1 MTAPLP
7 PPPGRPVAAPP
18 ARPDGANGS
27 PAMPP
32 AVAPVASL
40 ELADLI
46 SLPREGVDPQLLL
59 AIGPPG
65 TGKTSLAAG
74 GPAPVF
80 VMADRGGAR
89 SLSKRLFPHRIYPN
103 SWAPVKGESPTVRVI
118 GEDGQ
123 ETEERRVYV
132 VDVLQTLL
140 IKQHDRRTVVFDT
153 LNRLRDL
160 LHAYICASNGKAE
173 SIDMVGRGYGEGTN
187 KAAVEWNKM
196 LSICWDLRDRRR
208 MNVVLTCHQEAK
220 KVPQAHGEDV
230 EMWVPELDKRAIA
243 IWNGGVDTIL
253 YLQPTS
259 RVVSAENIGSA
270 KNPRMRNKVNFE
282 GVTAYTRPAQG
293 MWAKNRDML
302 PDEIDGIT
310 WSILEEEG
318 EKGAAIRDEL
328 QEVLAGVPRDV
339 RIACE
344 RIMIEANW
352 SQSAA
357 LDIINK
363 ARKAG

>member
-1 MTAPLP
+1 
-7 PPPGRPVAAPP
+7 
-18 ARPDGANGS
+18 
-27 PAMPP
+27 
-32 AVAPVASL
+32 
-40 ELADLI
+40 
-46 SLPREGVDPQLLL
+46 
-59 AIGPPG
+59 
-65 TGKTSLAAG
+65 
-74 GPAPVF
+74 
-80 VMADRGGAR
+80 MADRGGAR
-89 SLSKRLFPHRIYPN
+89 SLSKRLYPHRIYPN
-103 SWAPVKGESPTVRVI
+103 SWAPLKGESPMVRVI

-132 VDVLQTLL
+132 VEVLQTLL

-160 LHAYICASNGKAE
+160 LHVYICASNGKVE
-173 SIDMVGRGYGEGTN
+173 SIDLVGRGYGEGNN
-187 KAAVEWNKM
+187 KAAAEWNKM

-230 EMWVPELDKRAIA
+230 EMWVPELDKRAVA

-259 RVVSAENIGSA
+259 RIVSAENIGSV
-270 KNPRMRNKVNFE
+270 KNPKLRNKVDFK

-302 PDEIDGIT
+302 PEEIDGIT

-328 QEVLAGVPRDV
+328 QEVLSGVPRDV

-344 RIMIEANW
+344 RIMIGADW

-363 ARKAG
+363 ARKAGKQ